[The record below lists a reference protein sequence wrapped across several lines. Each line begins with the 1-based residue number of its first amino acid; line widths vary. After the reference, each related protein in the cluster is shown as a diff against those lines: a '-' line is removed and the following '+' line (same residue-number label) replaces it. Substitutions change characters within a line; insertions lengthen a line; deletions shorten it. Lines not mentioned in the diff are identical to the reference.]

1 MSAMSASP
9 DPAGATPGDPARR
22 LVVAYAFA
30 PYADTSAVAATKR
43 VAVEGVPVDVVSNRM
58 DDLRG
63 TDDTLDELVAGLV
76 RRRATVPTPTMFGGW
91 SSVLSFTRA
100 GQRAL
105 RRWADEPAGTPYTSM
120 YSRAHFVASHVLAA
134 TVAGERPGLAWRAEI
149 SDPLSRTATGER
161 RTGPTP
167 RGELADELAGLL
179 AARGVRPPDDATV
192 FEWAETLAYVL
203 ADEVVFTSAGQRDYC
218 LSLIEDRTVRRA
230 LEGSA
235 VVSPHATLP
244 EEWYVRRSEPVALEP
259 DVVNVGYFGGFYASQ
274 DPRRL
279 LRAVAEMAPADRD
292 RLRVHLFTGRSD
304 DLVTAVEELGVAG
317 SVLLRDRLPFLDFLA
332 ATRQMDVLL
341 AVDADPVAGGTA
353 PHVRLSKWSDYA
365 GAGVDVWGV
374 VAPGSDLAAQDL
386 AHRTPLHHLTA
397 ALQTL
402 TSLARSKG

>member
-1 MSAMSASP
+1 MSAMPAPP
-9 DPAGATPGDPARR
+9 DPTREPATR

-43 VAVEGVPVDVVSNRM
+43 VAIEAVPVDVVSNRM
-58 DDLRG
+58 EALRG
-63 TDDTLDELVAGLV
+63 VDESLDDLVAGLV
-76 RRRATVPTPTMFGGW
+76 RRHAALPTATMFGGW

-100 GQRAL
+100 GQRTL
-105 RRWADEPAGTPYTSM
+105 RRWDTEPAGTPYTSM

-134 TVAGERPGLAWRAEI
+134 TVAGERPSLAWRAEM
-149 SDPLSRTATGER
+149 SDPLSRAATGER
-161 RTGPTP
+161 RTGPSP
-167 RGELADELAGLL
+167 RGELAVELARLL
-179 AARGVRPPDDATV
+179 AAHGVSMPDEATV

-218 LSLIEDRTVRRA
+218 LSLVEDRTVRRA

-244 EEWYVRRSEPVALEP
+244 EEWYARRPGPVTLEP
-259 DVVNVGYFGGFYASQ
+259 GVVNIGYFGGFYSSQ

-279 LRAVAEMAPADRD
+279 FRAVAALTPADRD
-292 RLRVHLFTGRSD
+292 RLRVYLFTGRSEG
-304 DLVTAVEELGVAG
+304 LVAAVEELGV
-317 SVLLRDRLPFLDFLA
+317 SSTVLLRDRLPFLDFLA

-341 AVDADPVAGGTA
+341 AVDADPVTGGTA

-365 GAGVDVWGV
+365 GAGVATWGI
-374 VAPGSDLAAQDL
+374 VASGSDLAAQDL
-386 AHRTPLHHLTA
+386 THRTPLHHLTA

-402 TSLARSKG
+402 TTLARSKS